1 MWIVAMLLL
10 LFSHTWLTD
19 AADLSTLP
27 PAHRHDEQ
35 LRQTLKR
42 YRQIMD
48 QGGWPI
54 LPEGPTL
61 HPGDTGL
68 SILLLRRRLQ
78 ATDDLLA
85 SEPTQDR
92 TLFDD
97 ALANALRRFQRR
109 HGLEADGMVG
119 PDTRV
124 ALQVP
129 IEDRIHQL
137 ILNLDRWRE
146 LPQDLG
152 PRYIWVNIPAFTL
165 KVVEYDQPV
174 MTMRVVV
181 GKPSWP
187 TPVLRAQVTAL
198 VFNPFWEIPP
208 RIIQQEIIPHL
219 RRDPTY
225 LTTHHMI
232 LLQAQGGKVTEI
244 DPATVDWSKP
254 LLHDMPYRLRQRPG
268 PTNPLGRV
276 KFIIPNPFHI
286 TLHDT
291 PSRDLFAKTM
301 RAQSHGCIRLEK
313 PIALAEYL
321 LREDHKWTRE
331 AILDIIHQGTP
342 QQVTIPTPIPVYLI
356 YHTAW
361 VDRDGEAHFRPD
373 IYQLDTPLHVTPDEG
388 QPAAC
393 R

>member
-1 MWIVAMLLL
+1 
-10 LFSHTWLTD
+10 
-19 AADLSTLP
+19 
-27 PAHRHDEQ
+27 
-35 LRQTLKR
+35 
-42 YRQIMD
+42 
-48 QGGWPI
+48 
-54 LPEGPTL
+54 
-61 HPGDTGL
+61 
-68 SILLLRRRLQ
+68 
-78 ATDDLLA
+78 
-85 SEPTQDR
+85 
-92 TLFDD
+92 
-97 ALANALRRFQRR
+97 
-109 HGLEADGMVG
+109 
-119 PDTRV
+119 
-124 ALQVP
+124 
-129 IEDRIHQL
+129 
-137 ILNLDRWRE
+137 
-146 LPQDLG
+146 
-152 PRYIWVNIPAFTL
+152 
-165 KVVEYDQPV
+165 

-219 RRDPTY
+219 QRDPTY
-225 LTTHHMI
+225 FASHQMV
-232 LLQAQGGKVTEI
+232 LLQAQGEKATEI
-244 DPATVDWSKP
+244 DPAIVDWSKP
-254 LLHDMPYRLRQRPG
+254 LLHGMLYRLRQRPG

-291 PSRDLFAKTM
+291 PSRHLFAMTM

-321 LREDHKWTRE
+321 LREDRKWTRE
-331 AILDIIHQGTP
+331 AILDIMHQGTP

-373 IYQLDTPLHVTPDEG
+373 IYNLDMPLYVTPDEG

-393 R
+393 G

>member
-1 MWIVAMLLL
+1 MLIVAVLLL
-10 LFSHTWLTD
+10 LFSHAGLTA
-19 AADLSTLP
+19 AADFSTPP
-27 PAHRHDEQ
+27 PAHRHDEP
-35 LRQTLKR
+35 LRQTLTR
-42 YRQIMD
+42 YRQIMA

-61 HPGDTGL
+61 RPGDTGL

-97 ALANALRRFQRR
+97 VLANAVRRFQRR
-109 HGLEADGMVG
+109 HGLAEDGMVG
-119 PDTRV
+119 PDTRA
-124 ALQVP
+124 ALQVS

-165 KVVEYDQPV
+165 TVIEQDQPV
-174 MTMRVVV
+174 MTMRIVV

-219 RRDPTY
+219 QRDPTY
-225 LTTHHMI
+225 FTTHRMI
-232 LLQAQGGKVTEI
+232 LLQALGEKATEI
-244 DPATVDWSKP
+244 DPNTVDWSKTR
-254 LLHDMPYRLRQRPG
+254 LHGMPYRLRQRPG

-291 PSRDLFAKTM
+291 PSRHLFALTM

-313 PIALAEYL
+313 PITLAEYL
-321 LREDHKWTRE
+321 LREDRKWTRE
-331 AILDIIHQGTP
+331 AILDIIDQGTS

-361 VDRDGEAHFRPD
+361 ADRDGEAHFRPD
-373 IYQLDTPLHVTPDEG
+373 IYNLDTPLDVPPDEG

-393 R
+393 G